1 MRSLACLMLMLMLTA
16 CHREEKPERPTAA
29 EAQRL
34 DEAETMLNAL
44 ANEEGP
50 ENAVAPSDPSFNSD

>member
-1 MRSLACLMLMLMLTA
+1 MRSFFCLLLLLTA
-16 CHREEKPERPTAA
+16 CNRGEKPEPPTPA

-34 DEAETMLNAL
+34 DDAEAMLNGL
-44 ANEEGP
+44 AKEEGP